1 MCKEV
6 QKYREKLG
14 KLEQAT
20 QELKKEIFGMQCK
33 IKGVIACK
41 KQEGNAESWV
51 KELDDFELALE
62 KIEIEMTEENV
73 KFCIPDYFLGGKS
86 GVVATY
92 DFNVISIIKMLK
104 CIRNVVFAKETLSL
118 PGEKSSYHGYGLAK
132 DLLRAI
138 SNFEDAFLCYM
149 E

>member
-6 QKYREKLG
+6 QEYREKLG

-41 KQEGNAESWV
+41 KQEDNAESWV
-51 KELDDFELALE
+51 KDLDDFQLALG
-62 KIEIEMTEENV
+62 KIEIEMTEVNV
-73 KFCIPDYFLGGKS
+73 KFCIPDYFLGSKG

-92 DFNVISIIKMLK
+92 DFNVISIM
-104 CIRNVVFAKETLSL
+104 
-118 PGEKSSYHGYGLAK
+118 YGIGL
-132 DLLRAI
+132 
-138 SNFEDAFLCYM
+138 F
-149 E
+149 